1 MASFAKLGL
10 NGEVLQ
16 VVSVNNDTIKDLNNI
31 EQEKLGIDF
40 LTELYNW
47 PVWKQTSYNT
57 RNNKHSSGDD
67 SKALRGNYAGIGYT
81 YDEDNDI
88 FWPPKPYASW
98 VKNTTTAVWQS
109 PIGDAPELTEE
120 QINTHY
126 YMWNES
132 GQSWDLTEITPAE

>member
-57 RNNKHSSGDD
+57 RGGVHLLGGTPFRK
-67 SKALRGNYAGIGYT
+67 NYPGPGYT
-81 YDEDNDI
+81 YDESRDAFIGPQN
-88 FWPPKPYASW
+88 FPSW
-98 VKNTTTAVWQS
+98 VLNEETCSYEAPIAHPMDGNTYIWDEDLYQS
-109 PIGDAPELTEE
+109 DNTQGWV
-120 QINTHY
+120 QI
-126 YMWNES
+126 
-132 GQSWDLTEITPAE
+132 

>member
-57 RNNKHSSGDD
+57 RGGVHLLGGTPFRKNH
-67 SKALRGNYAGIGYT
+67 AGIGKR
-81 YDEDNDI
+81 YDSDR
-88 FWPPKPYASW
+88 
-98 VKNTTTAVWQS
+98 
-109 PIGDAPELTEE
+109 DAF
-120 QINTHY
+120 I
-126 YMWNES
+126 
-132 GQSWDLTEITPAE
+132 

>member
-57 RNNKHSSGDD
+57 RGGVHLLGGTPFRKNH
-67 SKALRGNYAGIGYT
+67 AAIGYI
-81 YDEDNDI
+81 YDESKDA
-88 FWPPKPYASW
+88 FHPPRPYASW
-98 VKNTTTAVWQS
+98 NLNEETCWWEPPVSEPALTAE
-109 PIGDAPELTEE
+109 ELENGS
-120 QINTHY
+120 IY
-126 YMWNES
+126 KWNEDNVAWELYTPS
-132 GQSWDLTEITPAE
+132 TE

>member
-57 RNNKHSSGDD
+57 RGGVHLLGGTPFRKIH
-67 SKALRGNYAGIGYT
+67 AGIGKR
-81 YDEDNDI
+81 YDSVRVA
-88 FWPPKPYASW
+88 F
-98 VKNTTTAVWQS
+98 
-109 PIGDAPELTEE
+109 IG
-120 QINTHY
+120 
-126 YMWNES
+126 
-132 GQSWDLTEITPAE
+132 